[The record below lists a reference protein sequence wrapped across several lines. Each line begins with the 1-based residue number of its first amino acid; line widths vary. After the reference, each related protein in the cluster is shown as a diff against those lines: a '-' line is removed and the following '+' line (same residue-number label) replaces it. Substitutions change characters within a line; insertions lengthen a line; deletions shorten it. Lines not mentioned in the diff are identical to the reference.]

1 MSIHD
6 DHRNRVR
13 ERVRRGGLDNFEE
26 HQVLEL
32 LLFYSFKRGD
42 TNELAHKLLEHFG
55 SFSAVLDADPAQ
67 LQKVGGCGPQSAFF
81 LSLLGQTVRYY
92 QVNRAMQ
99 QDVILNTVE
108 KCGYYLMPHF
118 SNRRN
123 EAVYLLC
130 LDAKCKV
137 LCCKEVGE
145 GSVNFASVPIRRI
158 VEVAM
163 GYGASSVVLAHNH
176 PSGLAIPSDEDVLT
190 TRRAALALSAVEIT
204 LVDHIIVADDDFVSL
219 AQSGQYDPGA
229 CRILV

>member
-13 ERVRRGGLDNFEE
+13 ERVRRDGLDNFEE

-32 LLFYSFKRGD
+32 LLFYSFRRGD
-42 TNELAHKLLEHFG
+42 TNELAHRLMERFG
-55 SFSAVLDADPAQ
+55 SFSAVLDADPAE
-67 LQKVGGCGPQSAFF
+67 LEKVTGCGPQSAFF

-92 QVNRAMQ
+92 QVNRTVR
-99 QDVILNTVE
+99 QDVILNTIE
-108 KCGYYLMPHF
+108 KCGYYLMPRF
-118 SNRRN
+118 TGRRN
-123 EAVYLLC
+123 EAVYMLC

-137 LCCKEVGE
+137 LCCEEVGE

-158 VEVAM
+158 VETAM
-163 GYGASSVVLAHNH
+163 NYGASSVVLAHNH
-176 PSGLAIPSDEDVLT
+176 PSGLAFPSDEDVLT
-190 TRRAALALSAVEIT
+190 TRRAALALSAVEIL

-219 AQSGQYDPGA
+219 VQSGRYDPDD